1 MNAQELK
8 KSAIENNIKTIQK
21 RIQELEQSFDSVNK
35 ELSVDE
41 EPNDYEGLVKAA
53 KEPIP
58 QVIEKSFSKARSE
71 QAVPELRSNFKRL
84 SKRREE
90 EEPTQVTD
98 NFETRKMIE
107 GLLREID
114 ILRENEKQAD
124 VRIETLTF
132 RCEKLQTELT
142 VKLDLANKL
151 TTELDEKNMQIKTLL
166 GQIKGLEAVID
177 QNKRSLVPDLQRLK
191 GQYDIALL
199 EIRSLEND
207 NVILENR
214 IRDLTEANT
223 KIRDEKREIDA
234 KNRQIEIERLT
245 LKKEIEELKSNFMNH
260 ESELEDTNEKYERV
274 VLENDRLKNEVLYLN
289 QRNKILTQDPDNPNE
304 SLLNVEPRGA
314 DGRADYS
321 DILKPKTRQNDGTL
335 DNLKVEV
342 ERRLRPTEKQATMKD
357 PSPYNT
363 GVNRLLNPEAE
374 KLNFESLALIGE
386 RMKRLNK

>member
-41 EPNDYEGLVKAA
+41 EPNEYEGMGRMA
-53 KEPIP
+53 KEPMP

-142 VKLDLANKL
+142 VKLDLSNKL
-151 TTELDEKNMQIKTLL
+151 ATELDEKNSQIKSLL
-166 GQIKGLEAVID
+166 GQIKGLEGVIE

-207 NVILENR
+207 NIILENR

-223 KIRDEKREIDA
+223 KVKDEKREIDA

-304 SLLNVEPRGA
+304 SLLNVEPRA
-314 DGRADYS
+314 PEVRPDYS
-321 DILKPKTRQNDGTL
+321 DILKPKGRQNEGVL

-342 ERRLRPTEKQATMKD
+342 ERRLRPVDKLATFKET
-357 PSPYNT
+357 SPYNT
-363 GVNRLLNPEAE
+363 GGNRLLNQESE
-374 KLNFESLALIGE
+374 KLNFDSLALIGE